1 MGCGC
6 KNKANSQTQTTQ
18 NTVQES
24 TANSVKAA
32 IQKTVEKYYEN
43 KK

>member
-6 KNKANSQTQTTQ
+6 KNKTNSQTQTSQT
-18 NTVQES
+18 TVKES

-32 IQKTVEKYYEN
+32 IQKTVEKYYE